1 VIRSLNLS
9 LGFFA
14 AVIALGNEAVP
25 QAAVDAAL
33 SQEKPTVQS
42 EVKRGSDASGDCVK
56 GVLALDAMADCI
68 FKTSNDNRKKMGT
81 GTEAFDLGLS
91 FGGWFHATLS
101 AEALAATSDFAQQ
114 AEHIA
119 STKKIFWGTY
129 VDLRKKVNLTDD
141 QIIEVTGLRS
151 EDVRIKVR
159 AAAAEYGD

>member
-9 LGFFA
+9 LGFFV
-14 AVIALGNEAVP
+14 AVVVLSNEAVP
-25 QAAVDAAL
+25 QAAVDASL
-33 SQEKPTVQS
+33 SQEKPTVRS
-42 EVKRGSDASGDCVK
+42 EIKRGSDASGDCVK
-56 GVLALDAMADCI
+56 GILELDTMADCI
-68 FKTSNDNRKKMGT
+68 FKTSNDNRQKIGT

-91 FGGWFHATLS
+91 FGGWLHATLS
-101 AEALAATSDFAQQ
+101 AEALAGTADFAQQ

-141 QIIEVTGLRS
+141 QIIEVTGLKS
-151 EDVRIKVR
+151 EDVRVKVR

>member
-14 AVIALGNEAVP
+14 AVVVLSNEAVP

-33 SQEKPTVQS
+33 AQDKPTVRS
-42 EVKRGSDASGDCVK
+42 EIKRGIDASGDCVK
-56 GVLALDAMADCI
+56 GVLALDTMADCI
-68 FKTSNDNRKKMGT
+68 FKTSNDNRRQIGT

-91 FGGWFHATLS
+91 FGAWLHATQS
-101 AEALAATSDFAQQ
+101 AEALARTSDFAQQ
-114 AEHIA
+114 AEHIE

-141 QIIEVTGLRS
+141 QVIEATGLRS
-151 EDVRIKVR
+151 EDLRVKVT
-159 AAAAEYGD
+159 AVAAEYGD